1 MGYISVIVLTYFVQ
15 VVFFEVFFEE
25 VVIVIEVFE
34 VA

>member
-15 VVFFEVFFEE
+15 VVFFEVI
-25 VVIVIEVFE
+25 VIVIEVFE